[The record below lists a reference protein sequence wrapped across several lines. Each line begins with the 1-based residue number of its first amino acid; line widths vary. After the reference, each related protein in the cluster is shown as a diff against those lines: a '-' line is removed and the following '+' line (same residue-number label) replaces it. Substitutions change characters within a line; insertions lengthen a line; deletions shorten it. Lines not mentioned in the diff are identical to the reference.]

1 MTARPGDDRGPSPAA
16 GSRPSTTGSSARDG
30 QAPGGAFPGAVARN
44 EGLLSATSTGEDVPE
59 LFTPEA
65 EGATATGTVLALLVV
80 TALGLGVAVVA
91 PSYGLDVDGQRIGPG
106 FLPLMAG
113 TGLAILSLVQ
123 LASHLRSTA
132 AARRARGGKDAP
144 VVDPHGAESADVLG
158 RTAARRKRNMR
169 LVTVAVV
176 LTVLLIPV
184 IGFLE
189 SFALMLL
196 FVSIFVERR
205 PVVPAIV
212 ITLVAVAVVYLIF
225 VVALNVRLPMG
236 ALALL
241 GLGS

>member
-1 MTARPGDDRGPSPAA
+1 MTTRPGDDRGPSPAP
-16 GSRPSTTGSSARDG
+16 GSLPSTTGSSGRDG
-30 QAPGGAFPGAVARN
+30 QAAGDAFPGAIARN
-44 EGLLSATSTGEDVPE
+44 EGLLAASPTGEDMPE

-65 EGATATGTVLALLVV
+65 EGATAAGTVVALLVV
-80 TALGLGVAVVA
+80 VALGVAVAVVA

-106 FLPLMAG
+106 FLPLVAG
-113 TGLAILSLVQ
+113 TGLAILGLVQ
-123 LASHLRSTA
+123 LASHARSTA
-132 AARRARGGKDAP
+132 AARRARGGHDAA
-144 VVDPHGAESADVLG
+144 VVDPHSEESADVLG

-205 PVVPAIV
+205 PLVPAIV

-241 GLGS
+241 GLGN